1 MASRAQLVIG
11 LCLGLLGA
19 GILSASAAKLVPEGN
34 RNAEQPA
41 VPGGSAKRTR
51 SAKTTYDAKYGKV
64 YQLLK
69 NDGMLISKI
78 RDVAAHYQIDP
89 VHMVGA
95 IVGEHTYNVD
105 AYDRLQTY
113 YIKAVSY
120 LKSDFSFRHN
130 GETVGQFVAR
140 PEFSDCAKEDGSN
153 DLWTCREDVWDK
165 AFRGKTVDGKSWP
178 NNRFGAVFFQPF
190 YAGQT
195 FGIGQLNPLT
205 ALQMTDTV
213 HAVSGFRKLDE
224 NDPQEV
230 YRTIMDPDKSLAYM
244 AATVK
249 ESIAAYRKIAGFD
262 ISKNPGITATLYNLG
277 NPEARA
283 ARLAAENRLRST
295 TGQPIKWPEENYY
308 GWLVNEKIDELK
320 ALFQDS

>member
-1 MASRAQLVIG
+1 MVIG

-19 GILSASAAKLVPEGN
+19 GILPAAGAKLVPEGN

-51 SAKTTYDAKYGKV
+51 SANTTYDAKYGKV

-69 NDGMLISKI
+69 NDGALISKI
-78 RDVAAHYQIDP
+78 RDVAAHYEIDP
-89 VHMVGA
+89 VHIVGA

-113 YIKAVSY
+113 YVKAVSY
-120 LKSDFSFRHN
+120 LKSDFTFQSN
-130 GETVGQFVAR
+130 GETIDRFIAR
-140 PEFSDCAKEDGSN
+140 TEFSGCDKEEGSY
-153 DLWTCREDVWDK
+153 DQWTCREKVWDET
-165 AFRGKTVDGKSWP
+165 FRGKTVDGKVWA
-178 NNRFGAVFFQPF
+178 NDRFGAVFFQPF

-213 HAVSGFRKLDE
+213 HAVSGFHRLDHR
-224 NDPQEV
+224 DPQEV
-230 YRTIMDPDKSLAYM
+230 YRTIMDPDKSLAYV

-249 ESIAAYRKIAGFD
+249 KSIAAYRKIANFD

-295 TGQPIKWPEENYY
+295 RGQPAKWPEENYY
-308 GWLVNEKIDELK
+308 GWLVNEKLDELK